1 MARQGIRALRAQ
13 IARAGAGGGRLLALC
28 ALAILPAAEPAAAAP
43 HLPAP
48 GQVFHGV
55 GGGADSASFDAEVGK
70 HSPVFQRFTTWG
82 APADALF
89 ASAERSRARL
99 MVHVS
104 TSNGPGTPERIT
116 PRAIAQG
123 HGDGYLVGLG
133 RRMAARG
140 RPVYLRLMAEMNGH
154 WNPYCAFSASG
165 AARGRSHSTS
175 SFRQAWRRT
184 ALMLRGGPTAEV
196 NRRLRRLGLPP
207 VRTAAQEL
215 ARAPVALL
223 WVPQVA
229 GAPNIRGNAPRAY
242 WPGSRYVDWVG
253 TDFYSRFPNFRG
265 LDAFYSRW
273 AHKPFLLGEWALW
286 GRDDPGF
293 VRRLFRWT
301 RRHGRTR
308 MIMYNQGRAGGPF
321 RLFRYPRGRA
331 ELRRQLL
338 DPRFATFAPEWR

>member
-104 TSNGPGTPERIT
+104 TSDGPGTPERIT

-123 HGDGYLVGLG
+123 YGDAYLIGLG
-133 RRMAARG
+133 QPMATRG

-154 WNPYCAFSASG
+154 WNAYCAFSG
-165 AARGRSHSTS
+165 
-175 SFRQAWRRT
+175 
-184 ALMLRGGPTAEV
+184 V
-196 NRRLRRLGLPP
+196 
-207 VRTAAQEL
+207 
-215 ARAPVALL
+215 
-223 WVPQVA
+223 
-229 GAPNIRGNAPRAY
+229 
-242 WPGSRYVDWVG
+242 GSRAWAPP
-253 TDFYSRFPNFRG
+253 FHR
-265 LDAFYSRW
+265 LDAFSSRW
-273 AHKPFLLGEWALW
+273 AHKPFVLGEWALW

-301 RRHGRTR
+301 RGHGRTR
-308 MIMYNQGRAGGPF
+308 MIIYNQGRPGGPF

-338 DPRFATFAPEWR
+338 DPRFAAFAPEWG